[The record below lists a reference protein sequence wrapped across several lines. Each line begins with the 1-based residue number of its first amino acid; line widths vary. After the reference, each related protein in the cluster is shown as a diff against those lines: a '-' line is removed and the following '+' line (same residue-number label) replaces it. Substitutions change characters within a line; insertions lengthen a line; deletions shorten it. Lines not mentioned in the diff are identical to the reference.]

1 MPMSVSCLLYTTRNI
16 LVLLFCVIYLLL
28 SAQYFV
34 LLFLFCSISEGVLQP
49 SEVWFDQRRS
59 AEDGGGRSEGCQPGQ
74 PADESE
80 EGMRRT
86 ER

>member
-1 MPMSVSCLLYTTRNI
+1 MPMSVSCLLYTTQNI
-16 LVLLFCVIYLLL
+16 LVLLHCIIYLLF

-34 LLFLFCSISEGVLQP
+34 LLFLFCFISEGVLQP

-80 EGMRRT
+80 EGMRGG
-86 ER
+86 